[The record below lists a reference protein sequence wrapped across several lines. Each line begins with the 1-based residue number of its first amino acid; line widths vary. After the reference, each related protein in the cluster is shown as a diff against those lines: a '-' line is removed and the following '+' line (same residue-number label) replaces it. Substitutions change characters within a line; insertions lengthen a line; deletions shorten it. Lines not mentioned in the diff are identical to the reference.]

1 MHGRSFPVDC
11 EPDNYPVTDDAGNVV
26 AYDLHPPEH
35 YRQMRG
41 LPSVEEVA
49 AKIEAYLK
57 RVTIPAGGPFAE
69 PIGITPHQLARE
81 WLALL
86 DAVAPRIKAEA
97 LREAAVLFEADFC
110 GVTLTLRALAD
121 QIEGATA

>member
-11 EPDNYPVTDDAGNVV
+11 EPE
-26 AYDLHPPEH
+26 PPEH

-41 LPSVEEVA
+41 LPGVEEVA
-49 AKIEAYLK
+49 KWMHDT
-57 RVTIPAGGPFAE
+57 VGGCEDPFPTCGSTSDNYRSWASD
-69 PIGITPHQLARE
+69 L
-81 WLALL
+81 LALF
-86 DAVAPRIKAEA
+86 AAAAPRIKAEA